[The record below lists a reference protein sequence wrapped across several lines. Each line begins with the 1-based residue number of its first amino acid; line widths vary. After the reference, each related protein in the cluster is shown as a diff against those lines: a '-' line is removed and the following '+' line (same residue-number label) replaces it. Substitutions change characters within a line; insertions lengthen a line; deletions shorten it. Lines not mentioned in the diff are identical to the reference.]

1 MIENHEK
8 NKYRHLNDDINR
20 VRQAMN
26 NDSKKVVLKLSHI
39 DNYKLR
45 QGIYNTLQKIDL
57 GCLANKF
64 IYCGYTDRLK
74 KQH

>member
-26 NDSKKVVLKLSHI
+26 NDSKKVGLKLSHI
-39 DNYKLR
+39 DNYTLR
-45 QGIYNTLQKIDL
+45 QGIYSTLQKIDL

-64 IYCGYTDRLK
+64 IYCEYTDRLK